1 MPTTPTSR
9 RLIAAQMYTLR
20 DVCKTA
26 DGFRS
31 ALEILHG
38 IGYDG
43 VQLSAVGCMDGDNP
57 EVSAEQAKEW
67 LDENGLIC
75 CATHRPWDRLMHK
88 TDAEIEFHRILGC
101 DYVAIGGYWGHGQT
115 LEAYQKFLAEAK
127 PVVPALNAAGL
138 TFAYHNH
145 SHEFIRIPETGQWL
159 IDYVLEQNPAIEFE
173 MDTYWVANAGVDVV
187 QMINRL
193 PARLTCVHLKDQEM
207 VPDVGGVMAPVGEG
221 NLNWDGILPALD
233 QAGTKWFIVEQDD
246 CRRDQFDCL
255 ASSFDY
261 LSQLNG

>member
-1 MPTTPTSR
+1 
-9 RLIAAQMYTLR
+9 
-20 DVCKTA
+20 
-26 DGFRS
+26 
-31 ALEILHG
+31 
-38 IGYDG
+38 
-43 VQLSAVGCMDGDNP
+43 
-57 EVSAEQAKEW
+57 
-67 LDENGLIC
+67 
-75 CATHRPWDRLMHK
+75 MHK

-145 SHEFIRIPETGQWL
+145 SHEFIRIRETGQWL
-159 IDYVLEQNPAIEFE
+159 IDYVFEQNPAIEFE

-187 QMINRL
+187 HMINRL
-193 PARLTCVHLKDQEM
+193 PGRLTCVHLKDQEM

-246 CRRDQFDCL
+246 CRRDPFDCL

-261 LSQLNG
+261 LSQLTG